1 MHSLP
6 PDIAAQN
13 KGPAM
18 MAVMYSFTALSSL
31 TVVGRVFSRY
41 KKLGHLAI
49 DDYVIILSLG
59 FVFAYVGCWTAAILA
74 GSGRHEATLTV
85 AELDRSIFF
94 FMIGLVP
101 GVLSLALPKFA
112 VVNLLIKILFPS
124 PPHERLL
131 WSLPIANIVL
141 MLGAFGVHYS
151 ECDPPSARWTLYA
164 PAKCRSSTG
173 TIVYSVVVGSFSAV
187 VDFYLAIYPAIVLWS
202 LHMHLKKKLA
212 LSVALGFGAWFVS
225 CRELLPVK
233 SRHGLISAL
242 SAGCAAVRKV
252 MEVPSMGDGTDYT
265 YDSGSLVIWITIE
278 TNSVII
284 AACIPMLLPFL
295 ELLFGK
301 KFLSAPVPSSLNR
314 ISDARPG
321 SRTRNITATN
331 KSVEIEK
338 RRTSDEVEERMGS
351 VLLLEEP
358 SHDEERGQNQTAD
371 NIRQRKPQL
380 T

>member
-31 TVVGRVFSRY
+31 TV
-41 KKLGHLAI
+41 
-49 DDYVIILSLG
+49 G

-94 FMIGLVP
+94 FMVGLVP

-124 PPHERLL
+124 PLHRRLL

-173 TIVYSVVVGSFSAV
+173 TIVYSVVVG
-187 VDFYLAIYPAIVLWS
+187 LLWS

-252 MEVPSMGDGTDYT
+252 MEVPSMGDEILIRAR
-265 YDSGSLVIWITIE
+265 S
-278 TNSVII
+278 II
-284 AACIPMLLPFL
+284 L
-295 ELLFGK
+295 
-301 KFLSAPVPSSLNR
+301 
-314 ISDARPG
+314 
-321 SRTRNITATN
+321 
-331 KSVEIEK
+331 KSYK
-338 RRTSDEVEERMGS
+338 
-351 VLLLEEP
+351 
-358 SHDEERGQNQTAD
+358 
-371 NIRQRKPQL
+371 
-380 T
+380 

>member
-6 PDIAAQN
+6 PDVAAQN
-13 KGPAM
+13 NGPAM

-41 KKLGHLAI
+41 KKLGRLAI

-74 GSGRHEATLTV
+74 GSGRHQATLTV
-85 AELDRSIFF
+85 AEFDRSVFF
-94 FMIGLVP
+94 LMIGLVP

-124 PPHERLL
+124 PRHARLL
-131 WSLPIANIVL
+131 WGLAIANLVL
-141 MLGAFGVHYS
+141 MLGAFGVRFS
-151 ECDPPSARWTLYA
+151 ECDPPSARWTLNA
-164 PAKCRSSTG
+164 PAKCRSSAAI
-173 TIVYSVVVGSFSAV
+173 IVYSVVVGSFSAV

-212 LSVALGFGAWFVS
+212 LSVALGFGA
-225 CRELLPVK
+225 C
-233 SRHGLISAL
+233 
-242 SAGCAAVRKV
+242 AGCAAIRKV
-252 MEVPSMGDGTDYT
+252 TTVPGMGDGRDYT
-265 YDSGSLVIWITIE
+265 YASGSLVIWISVE

-301 KFLSAPVPSSLNR
+301 RFLSAPRPSSLSR

-321 SRTRNITATN
+321 SKTRNFMGTN
-331 KSVEIEK
+331 KPVETEK
-338 RRTSDEVEERMGS
+338 RRTSDEVEERVEA
-351 VLLLEEP
+351 VLLLQEP
-358 SHDEERGQNQTAD
+358 GQDEEGGQNQTAD

>member
-1 MHSLP
+1 M
-6 PDIAAQN
+6 
-13 KGPAM
+13 
-18 MAVMYSFTALSSL
+18 V
-31 TVVGRVFSRY
+31 
-41 KKLGHLAI
+41 
-49 DDYVIILSLG
+49 
-59 FVFAYVGCWTAAILA
+59 
-74 GSGRHEATLTV
+74 
-85 AELDRSIFF
+85 
-94 FMIGLVP
+94 GLVP

-124 PPHERLL
+124 PLHRRLL

-265 YDSGSLVIWITIE
+265 
-278 TNSVII
+278 
-284 AACIPMLLPFL
+284 C
-295 ELLFGK
+295 ELAP
-301 KFLSAPVPSSLNR
+301 SA
-314 ISDARPG
+314 
-321 SRTRNITATN
+321 
-331 KSVEIEK
+331 
-338 RRTSDEVEERMGS
+338 
-351 VLLLEEP
+351 
-358 SHDEERGQNQTAD
+358 
-371 NIRQRKPQL
+371 
-380 T
+380 

>member
-1 MHSLP
+1 MHSLA
-6 PDIAAQN
+6 PDVAAQN
-13 KGPAM
+13 RGPAM
-18 MAVMYSFTALSSL
+18 MAVMYSFTALTSL

-49 DDYVIILSLG
+49 DDYG
-59 FVFAYVGCWTAAILA
+59 NVFTYVGCWTAAILA
-74 GSGRHEATLTV
+74 GCGRHQATLAV
-85 AELDRSIFF
+85 DELDRSVFF

-101 GVLSLALPKFA
+101 AVLSLALPKFA

-124 PPHERLL
+124 PPHVRFL
-131 WSLPIANIVL
+131 WGLAIANVVL

-151 ECDPPSARWTLYA
+151 ECDPPSAKWTLYA

-202 LHMHLKKKLA
+202 MHMHLKKKLA
-212 LSVALGFGAWFVS
+212 LSVALGFGA
-225 CRELLPVK
+225 C
-233 SRHGLISAL
+233 
-242 SAGCAAVRKV
+242 AGCAAIRKT
-252 MEVPSMGDGTDYT
+252 MTVPGMGDGTDYT
-265 YDSGSLVIWITIE
+265 YASASLVIWVSVE

-295 ELLFGK
+295 ELFFGK
-301 KFLSAPVPSSLNR
+301 KFLSASPQSSLSR
-314 ISDARPG
+314 ISAAEFGSKARSIAG
-321 SRTRNITATN
+321 TN
-331 KSVEIEK
+331 VPAKIKK
-338 RRTSDEVEERMGS
+338 RRASDEVEERMGS

-358 SHDEERGQNQTAD
+358 SLDEESGQNQTSD
-371 NIRQRKPQL
+371 NIRQRKLQL

>member
-1 MHSLP
+1 MHSLA
-6 PDIAAQN
+6 PDVAAQN
-13 KGPAM
+13 RGPAM
-18 MAVMYSFTALSSL
+18 MAVMYSFTALTSL

-49 DDYVIILSLG
+49 DDYG
-59 FVFAYVGCWTAAILA
+59 NVFTYVGCWTAAILA
-74 GSGRHEATLTV
+74 GCGRHQATLAV
-85 AELDRSIFF
+85 DELDRSVFF

-101 GVLSLALPKFA
+101 AVLSLALPKFA

-124 PPHERLL
+124 PPHVRFL
-131 WSLPIANIVL
+131 WGLAIANVVL

-151 ECDPPSARWTLYA
+151 ECDPPSAKWTLYA

-202 LHMHLKKKLA
+202 MHMHLKKKLA
-212 LSVALGFGAWFVS
+212 LSVALGFGAWLVS

-233 SRHGLISAL
+233 SPHGLIPAL
-242 SAGCAAVRKV
+242 SAGCAAIRKT
-252 MEVPSMGDGTDYT
+252 MTVPGMGDGTDYT
-265 YDSGSLVIWITIE
+265 YASASLVIWVSVE

-295 ELLFGK
+295 ELFFGK
-301 KFLSAPVPSSLNR
+301 KFLSASPQSSLSR
-314 ISDARPG
+314 ISAAEFGSKARSIAG
-321 SRTRNITATN
+321 TN
-331 KSVEIEK
+331 VPAKIKK
-338 RRTSDEVEERMGS
+338 RRASDEVEERMGS

-358 SHDEERGQNQTAD
+358 SLDEESGQNQTSD
-371 NIRQRKPQL
+371 NIRQRKLQL

>member
-1 MHSLP
+1 MPAMHSLP
-6 PDIAAQN
+6 PNIAAQN

-18 MAVMYSFTALSSL
+18 IAVMYSFTALSSI

-94 FMIGLVP
+94 FMVGLVP

-112 VVNLLIKILFPS
+112 V
-124 PPHERLL
+124 RLL

-212 LSVALGFGAWFVS
+212 LSVALGFGA
-225 CRELLPVK
+225 C
-233 SRHGLISAL
+233 
-242 SAGCAAVRKV
+242 AGCAAVRKV

-265 YDSGSLVIWITIE
+265 CELAPPLNSTTIE

-301 KFLSAPVPSSLNR
+301 KFLSAPVPSSLNQ
-314 ISDARPG
+314 ISNARPG

-331 KSVEIEK
+331 KSVEMRSGEQAM
-338 RRTSDEVEERMGS
+338 R
-351 VLLLEEP
+351 EP
-358 SHDEERGQNQTAD
+358 SHDEERAQNQTAD

>member
-94 FMIGLVP
+94 FMVGLVP

-212 LSVALGFGAWFVS
+212 LSVALGFGA
-225 CRELLPVK
+225 C
-233 SRHGLISAL
+233 
-242 SAGCAAVRKV
+242 AGCAAVRKV

-265 YDSGSLVIWITIE
+265 YDSGNLVIWISVE

-331 KSVEIEK
+331 KSVEIET

-358 SHDEERGQNQTAD
+358 SQDEERGQNQTAD